1 MAVERGFFSAA
12 PPAQNSPEL
21 HFRFIN
27 FFIQQSLLESL
38 LAWNDGLAS
47 NHQPKVS
54 KSNNLAENNY
64 HSVGFTYH
72 TMIFAL
78 IFVC

>member
-1 MAVERGFFSAA
+1 MPKNLSAQIVCPSQKDWDFDEKRLYWA
-12 PPAQNSPEL
+12 SVL
-21 HFRFIN
+21 R
-27 FFIQQSLLESL
+27 
-38 LAWNDGLAS
+38 AWNDGLAS

-64 HSVGFTYH
+64 YSVSFTYH